1 MSVLNMAKNIK
12 EIHPEFVAL
21 FKVGSFYHAYGKDAY
36 IMSYLFNYQMKMKK
50 DNIYEIGF
58 PKDTISRI
66 TAKLENEKINY
77 MLIDT
82 RNNYDVDEK
91 YDNNNSNT
99 YLEKFDKAFKYVRLK
114 RRIDRISE
122 ALILEINNKNIKEKL
137 RKIEE
142 IIDEN

>member
-1 MSVLNMAKNIK
+1 MAVLNMAKNIK
-12 EIHPEFVAL
+12 EIHTEFILL

-36 IMSYLFNYQMKMKK
+36 IMSYLFGYQMKNKK

-58 PKDTISRI
+58 PKNIVPKV

-91 YDNNNSNT
+91 SDNKNLNT
-99 YLEKFDKAFKYVRLK
+99 YLKKLDTSLKYIRLK

-122 ALILEINNKNIKEKL
+122 VLILEINNENIKEKL

-142 IIDEN
+142 IIDES

>member
-12 EIHPEFVAL
+12 EVHPEFVVL
-21 FKVGSFYHAYGKDAY
+21 YKVGSFYHAYGKDAY
-36 IMSYLFNYQMKMKK
+36 IMSYLFSYQMKIKK

-58 PKDTISRI
+58 PQNTISRI
-66 TAKLENEKINY
+66 TAKLQNEKINY

-91 YDNNNSNT
+91 FDNNNVNT
-99 YLEKFDKAFKYVRLK
+99 YLENFDKSFKYIRLK
-114 RRIDRISE
+114 RRIERISE
-122 ALILEINNKNIKEKL
+122 ALILEINSEKIKEKI